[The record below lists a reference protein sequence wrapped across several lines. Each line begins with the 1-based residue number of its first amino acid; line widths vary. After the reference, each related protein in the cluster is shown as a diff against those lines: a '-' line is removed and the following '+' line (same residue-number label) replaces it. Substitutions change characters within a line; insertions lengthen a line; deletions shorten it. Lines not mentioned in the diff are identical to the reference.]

1 MPDLFDL
8 ISRRWKLI
16 SGIIALSL
24 VVAAAITWIKP
35 KEYLSVTTA
44 LPANSAISDKGAIFN
59 ENIEGLYSALG
70 SPDELDRIV
79 GTAELDTVYLYVAD
93 QLNLTKGNRMQ
104 AAASIKQN
112 SRVYKSGHGDLRV
125 KAWNKDP
132 QRAADI
138 ANAIMQKLSAIYGE
152 LLGRNNQQTLQ
163 QLIKARSAL
172 NPDEQT
178 AAVYDKLIAEYQLM
192 ELNKMPPLLIVEK
205 ARAAIKP
212 DKPKMFRTLALAAFA
227 GLIFAILLAIILE
240 MKNRT
245 IRDSHT
251 AI

>member
-16 SGIIALSL
+16 AGIIVLSL
-24 VVAAAITWIKP
+24 VVAAAITLVKP
-35 KEYLSVTTA
+35 KEYLSITTA
-44 LPANSAISDKGAIFN
+44 LPANPAISDKGAIFN

-79 GTAELDTVYLYVAD
+79 GTAELDTVYLYVTD
-93 QLNLTKGNRMQ
+93 QLNLAKGNRMR
-104 AAASIKQN
+104 AAALIKQN

-125 KAWNKDP
+125 KAWHKDA
-132 QRAADI
+132 QMAAEI

-163 QLIKARSAL
+163 QLIKARSSL

-178 AAVYDKLIAEYQLM
+178 TAVYDKLIAEYQLM

-205 ARAAIKP
+205 ARASIKP
-212 DKPKMFRTLALAAFA
+212 DKPRMFRTLVLAAFA

-240 MKNRT
+240 KRNSLT
-245 IRDSHT
+245 RDSHT